1 MSEELDAKSVSIADV
16 LSGRSYPTETVEV
29 YMDEGV
35 AYEISKVNAE
45 IAIATKKSEDTADL
59 EKRLEDLVKKGSE
72 SRLTFHLRGISR
84 HDRQNIVKAVME
96 EHPQKTDFLGRPE
109 PDLDADEMYTNLT
122 WAALTEKIE
131 VSAGVVEPV
140 GTDDINLLR
149 ANLPD
154 GALETIAKAV
164 SALTEGAKSGF
175 ETLAQ
180 EHGFLS
186 QR

>member
-1 MSEELDAKSVSIADV
+1 MSEELDAKKLNIADV
-16 LSGRSYPTETVEV
+16 LSGRSYPTETAEV
-29 YMDEGV
+29 YMDEAV

-45 IAIATKKSEDTADL
+45 IAIATKKGDDVTDL
-59 EKRLEDLVKKGSE
+59 EARLSGLVEKGAGT
-72 SRLTFHLRGISR
+72 RLVFHLRGVSR
-84 HDRQNIVKAVME
+84 HDRQNIIKAVME

-131 VSAGVVEPV
+131 APGGVVDPV
-140 GTDDINLLR
+140 GEDDIKLLR
-149 ANLPD
+149 DNLPD
-154 GALETIAKAV
+154 GALDVIAKAV

-180 EHGFLS
+180 EHSFLS